1 MVSLKKIAPRAMII
15 SFRLSHSRHLIVSV
29 LGSLRERYHAQLSVI
44 VIVIVALLVAL
55 TVLFTVIVTVI
66 SAS

>member
-1 MVSLKKIAPRAMII
+1 MII

-29 LGSLRERYHAQLSVI
+29 LGSLRERHHAQLSVI

-55 TVLFTVIVTVI
+55 TVLFTVIVTMI
-66 SAS
+66 SLS